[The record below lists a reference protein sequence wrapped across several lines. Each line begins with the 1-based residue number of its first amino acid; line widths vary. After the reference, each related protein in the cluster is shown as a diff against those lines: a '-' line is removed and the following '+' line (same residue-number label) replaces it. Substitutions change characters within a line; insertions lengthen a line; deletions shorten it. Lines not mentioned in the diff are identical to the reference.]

1 MTKIASRG
9 EAQRWIDAHVDY
21 NGQGCLIWPF
31 SGNSHGYGRVW
42 NGGKMRLVSRI
53 MCERRH
59 GPPPSQAH
67 DSAHLCGNG
76 HLGCCHPGHLVWK
89 TKSENQED
97 RIAHGTMIRG
107 AAVRGAKLSES
118 DVLAI
123 RSAKHIPQKDLAA
136 MYGVARSTLSQIMN
150 HKRWSWL

>member
-9 EAQRWIDAHVDY
+9 EAQRWIDAHMNY
-21 NGQGCLIWPF
+21 NGPGCLIWPF
-31 SGNSHGYGRVW
+31 S
-42 NGGKMRLVSRI
+42 
-53 MCERRH
+53 
-59 GPPPSQAH
+59 
-67 DSAHLCGNG
+67 
-76 HLGCCHPGHLVWK
+76 
-89 TKSENQED
+89 
-97 RIAHGTMIRG
+97 G